1 MLLCMVFISTLPILV
16 FSIGQLKIKQ
26 GLANVFSLHS
36 IKVSQPDQWTHAC
49 MCHKQNFSPDTHNT
63 TKSCKDRERGTGEM
77 ATWSRTL
84 WAERF
89 ASWIVPFLKIFFPQ
103 QICITKSPN
112 MRKRGT
118 NSLFGQCPNQHFS
131 SRLLLKWINEIVTYF
146 QVTFC
151 PEYPLQN
158 RQPCHY
164 LTLEVILTKCGMTK

>member
-84 WAERF
+84 
-89 ASWIVPFLKIFFPQ
+89 
-103 QICITKSPN
+103 
-112 MRKRGT
+112 
-118 NSLFGQCPNQHFS
+118 
-131 SRLLLKWINEIVTYF
+131 
-146 QVTFC
+146 
-151 PEYPLQN
+151 
-158 RQPCHY
+158 
-164 LTLEVILTKCGMTK
+164 